1 MEPTNL
7 YPVASRTL
15 SAWIFRHDPL
25 LVATVTLAA
34 ERLWI
39 CPSTIVMLPL
49 RTQSMYPGGSTC
61 KAPDKAFARGWLGIV
76 CGRSCWL
83 LDLIKSSEIILNICL
98 VDHFPNEDSAMKRW
112 NRSGCSANGNHAACT
127 YQHNLTM
134 LQATQYRS
142 LPRSARIADF
152 QTVSTFG
159 PFSSAIASAVCDRPK
174 LFEDFHGPQYAIV
187 L

>member
-1 MEPTNL
+1 MIWFWMEPTNL

-15 SAWIFRHDPL
+15 SAWIFWLDPL

-49 RTQSMYPGGSTC
+49 RMQSMYPGGSTC

-134 LQATQYRS
+134 LQASIGPYHE
-142 LPRSARIADF
+142 AR
-152 QTVSTFG
+152 
-159 PFSSAIASAVCDRPK
+159 
-174 LFEDFHGPQYAIV
+174 E
-187 L
+187 